1 MEKHEKVRQNLINA
15 ARKIFVRFGFEKTTM
30 NEIALEARKGKS
42 SLYYYF
48 ASKEEVFQAVVEYE
62 AGIIVEKLKAAV
74 NNSETLIDKARNF
87 ILVRFA
93 EIQKLG
99 NLYNALRDDFLNHLE
114 FIKKAR
120 VQYDMMEL
128 NFIKALLNDGKQQHI
143 FDINDIDTIAETFQ
157 MTLKAVELPLLIDYE
172 SEVFETRLNSLVD
185 IFFYG
190 ILTRNNE

>member
-62 AGIIVEKLKAAV
+62 AGIIVEKLKTAV

-128 NFIKALLNDGKQQHI
+128 NFIKALLNDGKQQRI

-190 ILTRNNE
+190 ILTRNDE

>member
-1 MEKHEKVRQNLINA
+1 MEKHDKVRQNLINA

-30 NEIALEARKGKS
+30 NEIAIEARKGKS

-62 AGIIVEKLKAAV
+62 ANIIVEKLQEAV
-74 NNSETLIDKARNF
+74 TNAESLIEKARNY
-87 ILVRFA
+87 IVVRFA

-99 NLYNALRDDFLNHLE
+99 NLYNALRNDFLNHLD
-114 FIKKAR
+114 FIKNAR

-128 NFIKALLNDGKQQHI
+128 DFIKNLLNEGKEQGV
-143 FDINDIDTIAETFQ
+143 FRINDTDTIAETFQ
-157 MTLKAVELPLLIDYE
+157 MTLKAVELPLLMDYE
-172 SEVFETRLNSLVD
+172 SEVFETRLNSLVE

-190 ILTRNNE
+190 IVSRNDE

>member
-62 AGIIVEKLKAAV
+62 AGIIVEKLKTAV

-128 NFIKALLNDGKQQHI
+128 NFIKALLNDGKQQRI
-143 FDINDIDTIAETFQ
+143 FDINDID
-157 MTLKAVELPLLIDYE
+157 
-172 SEVFETRLNSLVD
+172 
-185 IFFYG
+185 
-190 ILTRNNE
+190 

>member
-128 NFIKALLNDGKQQHI
+128 NFIKALLNDGKQQRI

>member
-62 AGIIVEKLKAAV
+62 AGIIVEKLKTAV

-128 NFIKALLNDGKQQHI
+128 NFIKALLNDGKQQRI

>member
-128 NFIKALLNDGKQQHI
+128 NFIKALLNDGKQQRI

-190 ILTRNNE
+190 ILTRNDE

>member
-62 AGIIVEKLKAAV
+62 AGIIVEKLKTAV

-128 NFIKALLNDGKQQHI
+128 NFIKALLNDGKQQRI
-143 FDINDIDTIAETFQ
+143 FDINNIDTIAETFQ

-190 ILTRNNE
+190 ILTRNDE